1 MGGDGADI
9 AVFLVVLAMRFVVPL
24 FIPRFPLPAILL
36 ALVIDA
42 ADQTIFQQL
51 TDLNLDGYQN
61 YDKALDIFYLTIAF
75 LAVYRNWTNTT
86 AINVARF
93 LWYYR
98 LVGVW
103 LFEVFQERWLLFVFP
118 NTFEYFF
125 IAYAAIRTQWD
136 PRRLTDRTVI
146 GLAAFIWIFIKLPQ
160 EWWIHIAQND
170 FTDFMRVD
178 VFGTTPTTSWGD
190 AITNR
195 PAVTLTLVVAIGA
208 LVALALWAYRKAPAK
223 DWSFRVDVDKPV
235 PSIDLPDHAQA
246 PLWIAPPFAEKLLLV
261 GLLAAIFTSV
271 LDIDTQITGIVIG
284 TSLIIA
290 ASVAVSEWL
299 SRRGIEWTSIALQWI
314 VLALVNS
321 ALLGAYAALLG
332 GETNR
337 SLIFF
342 FGLLLTMVIVLYDR
356 FLGERAARHVERV
369 NNRCCCATI
378 CSRERAGG
386 YSTGCFQRL
395 R

>member
-1 MGGDGADI
+1 MGGDNTDI
-9 AVFLVVLAMRFVVPL
+9 AIFLVVVAMRFIIPL
-24 FIPRFPLPAILL
+24 FIPRFPLPAILA

-42 ADQTIFQQL
+42 ADQTIFQQF

-103 LFEVFQERWLLFVFP
+103 LFEITDERWILFIFP

-125 IAYAAIRTQWD
+125 IAYVAVATQWD
-136 PRRLTDRTVI
+136 PRRLTHRAVI
-146 GLAAFIWIFIKLPQ
+146 GLAAFIWIVIKLPQ

-170 FTDFMRVD
+170 FTDFMKET
-178 VFGTTPTTSWGD
+178 VFGVDPTTSWAD

-195 PAVTLTLVVAIGA
+195 PAVTIALILAIVG
-208 LVALALWAYRKAPAK
+208 LVALAVWAYRKAPPK
-223 DWSFRVDVDKPV
+223 DWSFRLDVDKPT
-235 PSIDLPDHAQA
+235 PQIDLPERAQA

-261 GLLAAIFTSV
+261 GLIGAIYTSV
-271 LDIDTQITGIVIG
+271 LNLETPVLRIIVG
-284 TSLIIA
+284 TALIIA

-299 SRRGIEWTSIALQWI
+299 SRRGIEWSSIALQWL
-314 VLALVNS
+314 VLAAVNTV
-321 ALLGAYAALLG
+321 LIGAYAALLG
-332 GETNR
+332 SELNR
-337 SLIFF
+337 GLAAF

-356 FLGERAARHVERV
+356 FLGERAA
-369 NNRCCCATI
+369 NPAF
-378 CSRERAGG
+378 S
-386 YSTGCFQRL
+386 
-395 R
+395 

>member
-9 AVFLVVLAMRFVVPL
+9 AVFLVVLAMRFVIPL

-42 ADQTIFQQL
+42 ADQTIFQQF

-98 LVGVW
+98 LFGVW
-103 LFEVFQERWLLFVFP
+103 LFEVVQERWILFIFP

-125 IAYAAIRTQWD
+125 IAYVAIRTRWD
-136 PRRLTDRTVI
+136 PRRLTGRAVI
-146 GLAAFIWIFIKLPQ
+146 AMAAFIWIFIKLPQ

-170 FTDFMRVD
+170 FTDFMKVD
-178 VFGTTPTTSWGD
+178 IFGTTPTTSWSD

-195 PAVTLTLVVAIGA
+195 PAVTIALVVAIGA
-208 LVALALWAYRKAPAK
+208 LSALAVWAFRKAPPR
-223 DWSFRVDVDKPV
+223 DWSFRVDVDKPI
-235 PSIDLPDHAQA
+235 PYIELPDRPQA

-271 LDIDTQITGIVIG
+271 LNLETPIVRIVIG
-284 TSLIIA
+284 TALIIA
-290 ASVAVSEWL
+290 ASVAVSEFL
-299 SRRGIEWTSIALQWI
+299 ARRGIEWSSIGVEFV
-314 VLALVNS
+314 VLAAVNS
-321 ALLGAYAALLG
+321 GVIGLYTVLLGNDV
-332 GETNR
+332 NR
-337 SLIFF
+337 SLVLF

-356 FLGERAARHVERV
+356 YLGMRAQVGAADAA
-369 NNRCCCATI
+369 NTTTPAN
-378 CSRERAGG
+378 S
-386 YSTGCFQRL
+386 
-395 R
+395 

>member
-1 MGGDGADI
+1 MGGDNSDI
-9 AVFLVVLAMRFVVPL
+9 AIFLVVVAMRFVIPL
-24 FIPRFPLPAILL
+24 FIPRFPLPAILA

-42 ADQTIFQQL
+42 ADQTIFQQF
-51 TDLNLDGYQN
+51 TNLNLDGYQN

-103 LFEVFQERWLLFVFP
+103 LFEVFQERWILFVFP

-125 IAYAAIRTQWD
+125 IAYAAIHTQWD
-136 PRRLTDRTVI
+136 PRRLTDRAVI
-146 GLAAFIWIFIKLPQ
+146 GLAAFIWIVIKLPQ

-170 FTDFMRVD
+170 FTDFMKVD
-178 VFGTTPTTSWGD
+178 VFGTTPTTSWAD

-195 PAVTLTLVVAIGA
+195 PLVTVALVVAIA
-208 LVALALWAYRKAPAK
+208 LVAALAVWAYRKAPQP
-223 DWSFRVDVDKPV
+223 DWSFRVDVDKPI
-235 PSIDLPDHAQA
+235 PYDDIADRPQK

-261 GLLAAIFTSV
+261 GLIAAIYTSV
-271 LDIDTQITGIVIG
+271 LDLDTPVLRIVAA
-284 TSLIIA
+284 TALIIA

-299 SRRGIEWTSIALQWI
+299 ARRGIEWSSLGLQWI
-314 VLALVNS
+314 VLAVVNS
-321 ALLGAYAALLG
+321 ALIGTYAALIGSQL
-332 GETNR
+332 NR
-337 SLIFF
+337 SLAFF

-356 FLGERAARHVERV
+356 FIGERTGNLDDRNVP
-369 NNRCCCATI
+369 ATT
-378 CSRERAGG
+378 A
-386 YSTGCFQRL
+386 
-395 R
+395 

>member
-1 MGGDGADI
+1 MGGDGSDI
-9 AVFLVVLAMRFVVPL
+9 AVFLIVLAMRFIIPL

-42 ADQTIFQQL
+42 ADQTIFQQF
-51 TDLNLDGYQN
+51 TNLNLDGYQN

-98 LVGVW
+98 LIGVW
-103 LFEVFQERWLLFVFP
+103 LFEVTQERWILFVFP

-136 PRRLTDRTVI
+136 PRRLSHRAVI

-170 FTDFMRVD
+170 FTDFMKVD
-178 VFGTTPTTSWGD
+178 VFGTTPTSSWAD

-195 PAVTLTLVVAIGA
+195 PAVTIA
-208 LVALALWAYRKAPAK
+208 LVAAIAVLVGVAVWLYRKAPPK
-223 DWSFRVDVDKPV
+223 DWSFRVDVDKPIPV
-235 PSIDLPDHAQA
+235 IELPDRPQA

-261 GLLAAIFTSV
+261 GLIAAIYVSV
-271 LDIDTQITGIVIG
+271 LDLDTTVVRILVATA
-284 TSLIIA
+284 LIIV
-290 ASVAVSEWL
+290 ASVAVSELL
-299 SRRGIEWTSIALQWI
+299 SRRGIEWSSIGVQW
-314 VLALVNS
+314 LAL
-321 ALLGAYAALLG
+321 AALNSVVLFTYASLLSD
-332 GETNR
+332 EVNR
-337 SLIFF
+337 SLVAF
-342 FGLLLTMVIVLYDR
+342 FGLLLTMIIVLYDR
-356 FLGERAARHVERV
+356 FLGERSANPA
-369 NNRCCCATI
+369 I
-378 CSRERAGG
+378 S
-386 YSTGCFQRL
+386 
-395 R
+395 

>member
-1 MGGDGADI
+1 MGGDTSDI
-9 AVFLVVLAMRFVVPL
+9 AVFLIVLAMRFIIPL

-36 ALVIDA
+36 ALIIDA
-42 ADQTIFQQL
+42 ADQTIFQQF
-51 TDLNLDGYQN
+51 TNLNLDGYQN

-103 LFEVFQERWLLFVFP
+103 LFEVTQERWILFIFP

-136 PRRLTDRTVI
+136 PRRLSHRAVI

-170 FTDFMRVD
+170 FTDFMKVD
-178 VFGTTPTTSWGD
+178 VFGTTPTTSWAD

-195 PAVTLTLVVAIGA
+195 PAVTIA
-208 LVALALWAYRKAPAK
+208 LVAAIAILIGVAVWLYRKAPPK
-223 DWSFRVDVDKPV
+223 DWSFRVDVDKPIPDV
-235 PSIDLPDHAQA
+235 DLPERTQA

-261 GLLAAIFTSV
+261 GLIAAIYVSV
-271 LDIDTQITGIVIG
+271 LDVDTSIIRIIIATA
-284 TSLIIA
+284 LIIG
-290 ASVAVSEWL
+290 ASVAVSEFL
-299 SRRGIEWTSIALQWI
+299 SRRGIEWSSIGVEFI
-314 VLALVNS
+314 VLAAVNS
-321 ALLGAYAALLG
+321 AVIGLYAALLG
-332 GETNR
+332 SDINR
-337 SLIFF
+337 SLVLF

-356 FLGERAARHVERV
+356 FLGDRTANPA
-369 NNRCCCATI
+369 I
-378 CSRERAGG
+378 S
-386 YSTGCFQRL
+386 
-395 R
+395 